1 MRGRAG
7 ARGRA
12 GRRWCATAALGL
24 AWLAAPRAL
33 AAQALACDD
42 TSIEVHK
49 LSFAGNATFRSS
61 DLANGVATTQSSFTR
76 RFFRVFGKR
85 YCLDAPTVTQDSL
98 RLIILYRNAG
108 FSQVRVAKELTMRS
122 PRQAELRFVIDEG
135 TPVRIDSVSYVGFE
149 EVPQFDRLRRGIEVR
164 PGMRFDKSA
173 VLASR
178 DSLARRLRDR
188 GYPLAEVLRSFDT
201 DTARH
206 TAVVEFSASTGPRAR
221 LGAINV
227 TVDVPP
233 GERRRIDPD
242 RVKGVLGIR
251 EGQLYRERSLEG
263 VKRGL
268 YLAEAFRHVDV
279 QVDSA
284 SLVDAVDS
292 LVSVNVQLTEGDLR
306 ASRVSLGW
314 GNLDCL
320 RTQGSYSDYNFLGRL
335 RRLDL
340 NGRLSKVGVGAPF
353 DFASGLCRQEVKRD
367 IFSDTLN
374 YYAGATLSQ
383 ASLFG
388 LRTIPTVTV
397 YSERRSEFQAYLRD
411 TPFGAIASVQRGV
424 DGALPQSFSYQL
436 EYGST
441 FSSPAF
447 FCAVFNVCEE
457 AAQARLLRR
466 NRLAVAGWSVTRNR
480 ADDFANP
487 QRGSVMRFEVRHASR
502 LIGSST
508 DQQFSRGVIDASFY
522 RPVFDGGVFVFR
534 LRGGTVLGRR
544 LGLDGSR
551 TFVPPQERLYAGG
564 PNTVRGFRQNEL
576 GPAIYVVDTFSVAAA
591 AGDTSFF
598 ETNDN
603 RVASRVVPSG
613 GDNVVIA
620 NAELRLRSVFLPEL
634 IQYSIFVDAG
644 EVWNRNGSTASQST
658 IQVKVTPGVG
668 VRVFTPIGPVR
679 VDIGYNP
686 YQAPSGP
693 AFFSAQQ
700 RVGGEV
706 ERALYCTSPGNRL
719 AVTPGATLPGGTSAL
734 PVQAA
739 GACPATFQPP
749 RRATFLSRLTFN
761 FSIGQAF

>member
-1 MRGRAG
+1 MGWRAG
-7 ARGRA
+7 ARWRA
-12 GRRWCATAALGL
+12 TMRWPAVMAVAVACVV
-24 AWLAAPRAL
+24 APRAVR
-33 AAQALACDD
+33 AQVLECDAN
-42 TSIEVHK
+42 SIEVHK

-61 DLANGVATTQSSFTR
+61 LLANGVATTQSSFAR
-76 RFFRVFGKR
+76 RWLRLFGKR
-85 YCLDAPTVTQDSL
+85 HCLDAPTVTQDSL
-98 RLIILYRNAG
+98 RLILFYRNAG
-108 FSQVRVAKELTMRS
+108 FSQVKVAKELSMRS
-122 PRQAELRFVIDEG
+122 PREAELRFVIDEG
-135 TPVRIDSVSYVGFE
+135 KPVIIDSVSYQGFE
-149 EVPQFDRLRRGIEVR
+149 DVAQFDRLRRGIEVK

-188 GYPLAEVLRSFDT
+188 GYPMAEVLRSFDT
-201 DTARH
+201 DTAKR

-227 TVDVPP
+227 IIDTLP
-233 GERRRIDPD
+233 GERRRIDPA
-242 RVKGVLGIR
+242 RVKSVLGIR

-268 YLAEAFRHVDV
+268 YLSEAFRHVDV
-279 QVDSA
+279 QVDSL
-284 SLVDAVDS
+284 SLVDPADS

-306 ASRVSLGW
+306 AARVSLGW

-320 RTQGSYSDYNFLGRL
+320 RTQGSYSDYTFLGSL

-353 DFASGLCRQEVKRD
+353 DFASGFCRQEVKKD

-374 YYAGATLSQ
+374 YYAGITLSQ

-388 LRTIPTVTV
+388 LRTIPTVTL

-457 AAQARLLRR
+457 TAQSRLLAR

-480 ADDFANP
+480 ADDVANP
-487 QRGSVMRFEVRHASR
+487 SRGSVMRFELRHASR
-502 LIGSST
+502 VIGSST
-508 DQQFSRGVIDASFY
+508 DQQFNRAVFDASFY
-522 RPVFDGGVFVFR
+522 RPVFDGGVFVLR

-544 LGLDGSR
+544 LGLEESR

-576 GPAIYVVDTFSVAAA
+576 GPAIYVVDTFAVTPSTA
-591 AGDTSFF
+591 DTSFVRT
-598 ETNDN
+598 EDA
-603 RVASRVVPSG
+603 RVNSRVVPSG
-613 GDNVVIA
+613 GDNVIIG

-634 IQYSIFVDAG
+634 IQYALFVDAG
-644 EVWNRNGSTASQST
+644 EVWNRRGSTASVSQ
-658 IQVKVTPGVG
+658 IRIKVTPGFG
-668 VRVFTPIGPVR
+668 VRAFTPIGPVR
-679 VDIGYNP
+679 MDIGYNP
-686 YQAPSGP
+686 YQSPSGP
-693 AFFSAQQ
+693 SFFSAQQ
-700 RVGGEV
+700 RVGDAV

-719 AVTPGATLPGGTSAL
+719 AVTPGFAGAL
-734 PVQAA
+734 PVQAS
-739 GACPATFQPP
+739 GTCPATFQPP

>member
-1 MRGRAG
+1 
-7 ARGRA
+7 
-12 GRRWCATAALGL
+12 
-24 AWLAAPRAL
+24 
-33 AAQALACDD
+33 
-42 TSIEVHK
+42 
-49 LSFAGNATFRSS
+49 
-61 DLANGVATTQSSFTR
+61 
-76 RFFRVFGKR
+76 
-85 YCLDAPTVTQDSL
+85 
-98 RLIILYRNAG
+98 
-108 FSQVRVAKELTMRS
+108 
-122 PRQAELRFVIDEG
+122 
-135 TPVRIDSVSYVGFE
+135 
-149 EVPQFDRLRRGIEVR
+149 
-164 PGMRFDKSA
+164 
-173 VLASR
+173 
-178 DSLARRLRDR
+178 
-188 GYPLAEVLRSFDT
+188 
-201 DTARH
+201 
-206 TAVVEFSASTGPRAR
+206 
-221 LGAINV
+221 
-227 TVDVPP
+227 
-233 GERRRIDPD
+233 
-242 RVKGVLGIR
+242 
-251 EGQLYRERSLEG
+251 
-263 VKRGL
+263 
-268 YLAEAFRHVDV
+268 
-279 QVDSA
+279 
-284 SLVDAVDS
+284 
-292 LVSVNVQLTEGDLR
+292 VSVNVQLTEGDLR

-719 AVTPGATLPGGTSAL
+719 AVTPGLTLPGGTSAL

>member
-1 MRGRAG
+1 MRRRAV
-7 ARGRA
+7 ALA
-12 GRRWCATAALGL
+12 FAWLGL
-24 AWLAAPRAL
+24 ARGLG
-33 AAQALACDD
+33 AQALECDD
-42 TSIEVHK
+42 RSIEVHK
-49 LSFAGNATFRSS
+49 LSFAGNRTFRSS
-61 DLANGVATTQSSFTR
+61 VLANGVATTQSSFAR
-76 RFFRVFGKR
+76 RWFRLFGQR
-85 YCLDAPTVTQDSL
+85 YCLDAATVTQDSL
-98 RLIILYRNAG
+98 RLILFYRNAG
-108 FSQVRVAKELTMRS
+108 FSQVRVAKRVHMRS
-122 PRQAELRFVIDEG
+122 PREAELQFVIDEG
-135 TPVRIDSVSYVGFE
+135 KPIVIDSVGYVGFE
-149 EVPQFDRLRRGIEVR
+149 SVPQFDRLRRGIDVK
-164 PGMRFDKSA
+164 PGMRFDKSV
-173 VLASR
+173 VLATR

-201 DTARH
+201 DTAKR
-206 TAVVEFSASTGPRAR
+206 TATVEFSASTGPRAR
-221 LGAINV
+221 LGAIQV
-227 TVDVPP
+227 TVDAPP
-233 GERRRIDPD
+233 GRQRRVDPE

-268 YLAEAFRHVDV
+268 YLSEAFRHVDV

-284 SLVDAVDS
+284 SLADAVDS
-292 LVSVNVQLTEGDLR
+292 LVTVNVQLTEGELR
-306 ASRVSLGW
+306 ASRVSAGW

-320 RTQGSYSDYNFLGRL
+320 RTQGSYTDYNFLGRL

-353 DFASGLCRQEVKRD
+353 DVASGLCRQEVKND

-374 YYAGATLSQ
+374 YYAGATMSQ

-388 LRTIPTVTV
+388 LRTIPTLTL

-411 TPFGAIASVQRGV
+411 TRFGALASVQRGV
-424 DGALPQSFSYQL
+424 DGGAPQTFSYQL

-447 FCAVFNVCEE
+447 FCAVFNVCEQD
-457 AAQARLLRR
+457 AQDRLLAR

-487 QRGSVMRFEVRHASR
+487 THGSVVRFELRHASR
-502 LIGSST
+502 AIGSST
-508 DQQFSRGVIDASFY
+508 DQQFNRAVLDASMY
-522 RPVFDGGVFVFR
+522 RPVFDGGVFVLR

-544 LGLDGSR
+544 LGFDGSR

-576 GPAIYVVDTFSVAAA
+576 GPAIYVVDTFTVANGTA
-591 AGDTSFF
+591 DTTYFRS
-598 ETNDN
+598 ENG
-603 RVASRVVPSG
+603 RVAHRVVPSG

-634 IQYSIFVDAG
+634 IQYSLFVDAG
-644 EVWNRNGSTASQST
+644 EVWNRSASTVRPPVQL
-658 IQVKVTPGVG
+658 KVTPGVG

-679 VDIGYNP
+679 MDIGYNP
-686 YQAPSGP
+686 YQAPQGP

-700 RVGGEV
+700 RLSSGAV
-706 ERALYCTSPGNRL
+706 ERALYCTSPGNQL
-719 AVTPGATLPGGTSAL
+719 AVTPGGAL

-739 GACPATFQPP
+739 GACPSTFQPA